1 MLLLKTL
8 RGYLPEE
15 EKRKLQVRKFRV
27 SNRRDF
33 EEK

>member
-8 RGYLPEE
+8 WEYLPEE
-15 EKRKLQVRKFRV
+15 GKGEPQPRKFRV